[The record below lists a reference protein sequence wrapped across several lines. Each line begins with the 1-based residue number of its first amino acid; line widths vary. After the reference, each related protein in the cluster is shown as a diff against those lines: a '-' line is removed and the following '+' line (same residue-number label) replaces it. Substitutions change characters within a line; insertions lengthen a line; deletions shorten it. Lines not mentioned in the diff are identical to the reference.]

1 MNEVDTV
8 QIVAL
13 VGWLILA
20 VSALAGHR
28 LSWKK
33 GLVMAFAWGAIFLAV
48 FLLFQTVR
56 GG

>member
-1 MNEVDTV
+1 MNEIDTV

-20 VSALAGHR
+20 AGALAGYR

-48 FLLFQTVR
+48 FLLFQALR